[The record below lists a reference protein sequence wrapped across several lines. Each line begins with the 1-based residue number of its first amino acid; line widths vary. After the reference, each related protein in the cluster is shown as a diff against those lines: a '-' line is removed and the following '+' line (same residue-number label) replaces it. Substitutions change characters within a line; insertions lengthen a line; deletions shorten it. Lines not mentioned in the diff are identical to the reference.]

1 MEPYEKPVMEIIGI
15 RNDIILTSGCP
26 DNDVIELPGV

>member
-26 DNDVIELPGV
+26 DDVIEFPGV